1 MQTTVFLV
9 ILGFAVLLYITQW
22 LRIEVTSLLVIVA
35 LGLTGIL
42 EPAEALSGFS
52 SPATLTVVSMLILSA
67 GLEKSGVV
75 DYIARMLSGSAGA
88 SPRRILAVLA
98 LPVIGLSAFVNNT
111 PVVAL
116 MIPVTLALARKGG
129 VSPSKVLLP
138 LSYLSILGGTCT
150 LFGTSTNLLVDAL
163 YREAGGPGLGV
174 FEFTGMGLVYLTVG
188 ALYVFLFAPRLLP
201 DRAGLGDLLAVQ
213 APGNF
218 VTEVV
223 LREGSRYV
231 DQPLKTAFPASG
243 DVMVLE
249 VVRDEEPIMK
259 PGQDFLL
266 RAEDVI
272 FVESSARS
280 IYNVFADPDLETGT
294 AVADE
299 SRVSLNEVL
308 AGEAL
313 ENPRAILEIDPE
325 TGNSRTERVGPVDLR
340 IAEAV
345 VTPASYFVGRRVRA
359 LGLNRKYGVQVLAI
373 RRLGRQHQ
381 YQLRDLRLQAGDVL
395 LVQGEPSSMRLLNE
409 EGEMLLIEGVH
420 KTLTFPEKA
429 PTALAIL
436 LSVVVL
442 ATLGVAPIVMLSL
455 AGVAAMFLTRCLHA
469 RQAVRAVEP
478 EVLLLLAGTIP
489 LGLAMNRTGIATEVA
504 SWLVGIG
511 GTYGPN
517 ALIAGLYV
525 FTSVLTAMLSNNA
538 SSVLL
543 APIALGMASE
553 LTIDPKPLLM
563 AIAFGASASFATPI
577 GYQTNTLVMGPGGYR
592 FSDYLRLGLPMN
604 IVLAIAASFLIPLFW
619 PPV

>member
-1 MQTTVFLV
+1 MDITFLV
-9 ILGFAVLLYITQW
+9 ILGTAVVLYVTQW
-22 LRIEVTSLLVIVA
+22 LRIEVTSLLVIVS

-42 EPAEALSGFS
+42 APEEALSGFS

-67 GLEKSGVV
+67 GLQKAGVV
-75 DYIARMLSGSAGA
+75 DYVARQLSGSAGN
-88 SPRRILAVLA
+88 SPRKILAVIA

-163 YREAGGPGLGV
+163 YRESGGPGLGV
-174 FEFTGMGLVYLTVG
+174 FEFTSMGLVYLVVG
-188 ALYVFLFAPRLLP
+188 ALYVFLLAPKLLP
-201 DRAGLGDLLAVQ
+201 ERSGLGDLLAVQ
-213 APGNF
+213 APGHF
-218 VTEVV
+218 VTEVI
-223 LREGSRYV
+223 LKEGSKYKGAA
-231 DQPLKTAFPASG
+231 LKDVFPANK
-243 DVMVLE
+243 DVKVLE
-249 VVRDEEPIMK
+249 VVRDEQPILK
-259 PGQDFLL
+259 P
-266 RAEDVI
+266 AEDFTLAEGDII
-272 FVESSARS
+272 FVESSARE
-280 IYNVFADPDLETGT
+280 IFKVFADPGLESGT

-299 SRVSLNEVL
+299 SRVSLHDVL

-313 ENPRAILEIDPE
+313 ENPRAILDVDP
-325 TGNSRTERVGPVDLR
+325 NSNREAKEQVAPVDLR

-345 VTPASYFVGRRVRA
+345 VTPNSYFVGRRVRA

-381 YQLRDLRLQAGDVL
+381 YQLRELRLQPGDVL
-395 LVQGEPSSMRLLNE
+395 LVQGEPSSLRLLNE

-420 KTLTFPEKA
+420 KTLTFPQKA
-429 PTALAIL
+429 PVAIAIL
-436 LSVVVL
+436 LGVVVL
-442 ATLGVAPIVMLSL
+442 ATLGVAPIEMLAL
-455 AGVAAMFLTRCLHA
+455 AGVAALFMTRCIHA

-489 LGLAMNRTGIATEVA
+489 LGIAMSKLGIDAKIA
-504 SWLVGIG
+504 QSLVDIG
-511 GTYGPN
+511 GSYGPH

-525 FTSVLTAMLSNNA
+525 FTGLLTAFLSNSA

-543 APIALGMASE
+543 VPIALGMAVE
-553 LTIDPKPLLM
+553 LGVDEKPLLM

-592 FSDYLRLGLPMN
+592 FSDYLRVGLPMN
-604 IVLAIAASFLIPLFW
+604 IILAIAAAFLIPIFW
-619 PPV
+619 PPL